1 MKRCK
6 KKTKD
11 KVAKRINLAQDLHT
25 VLQTSIIS
33 LWGISPVGINR
44 VSNSFEILA
53 RNRLSPSLAETRDEL
68 SLAPAGVCPSSPR
81 LSMAVPTVSSWPVLK
96 PWLSSQL
103 WLPAAQLTEIHST
116 TVKALR
122 SRIWISEWMR
132 VVLLDSSFFSIRW
145 WGLTFAHLDST
156 TV

>member
-6 KKTKD
+6 KNTKD

-25 VLQTSIIS
+25 MLQTSIIS

-44 VSNSFEILA
+44 VGNSEILV
-53 RNRLSPSLAETRDEL
+53 RNRLSPSLAETRDEV

-81 LSMAVPTVSSWPVLK
+81 LSMTVPTVSSWPVLK

-103 WLPAAQLTEIHST
+103 WLPAAQLTEIQST
-116 TVKALR
+116 TAKALR
-122 SRIWISEWMR
+122 FRIWISEWMW
-132 VVLLDSSFFSIRW
+132 VVLLDSSFFSIKW